1 MQVLNG
7 DANALIKEIVAEV
20 PERTLSL
27 VFLDPYSLELDF
39 ATVRQLATRRADLII
54 FFPDR
59 LDILRN
65 QGVYYRSNPQS
76 NLDRV
81 LGPNVDWRAM
91 TKDQAGVQLLET
103 FRNIYRQQLATLGY
117 AHFGRETIHNANR
130 PLYSLMFC
138 SKSRVGADIW
148 HRTSLKKPDGQHSF
162 DFEH

>member
-54 FFPDR
+54 YFPDK
-59 LDILRN
+59 LDIQRN
-65 QGVYYRSNPQS
+65 VDAYYFDNPQS

-81 LGPNVDWRAM
+81 LGSGVDWRSIRAR
-91 TKDQAGVQLLET
+91 TPRDRLAGEFRKLYCDQL
-103 FRNIYRQQLATLGY
+103 RRLGY
-117 AHFGRETIHNANR
+117 KHFESEPIPSTGRQ
-130 PLYSLMFC
+130 LYSLIFC
-138 SKSRVGADIW
+138 SGVKLGADIW
-148 HRTSLKKPDGQHSF
+148 RRTSLKKPDGQTSF
-162 DFEH
+162 DFE